1 MSLIDQYIKIQNEYI
16 EKFGNKTIVLCQTG
30 SFYEV
35 YAFKIDDWQLK
46 VANELL
52 DLKIASK
59 KSNNTSIYM
68 AGFPDHATERFEKK
82 LLKNNYSIVYMNQ
95 SVNSS
100 GKIERKVTNVVSN
113 GSNFDSNESLIASV
127 FFEKDDDEYYVH
139 LSIFDTNLGET
150 TVIVNNNIIK
160 DTNEF
165 LNMFVSQYKI
175 SELITNVSYK
185 NDKILVHQK
194 TFNKKKDNQIVDLL
208 EEYFI
213 NLKHLYIHIKDRIG
227 FNILLD
233 KSIENTI
240 NLLEFVKFH
249 NESLVKNLKMPIIQK
264 QSEFLEKFNGFD
276 KVLDIDSVIKL
287 VDFCKTTG
295 GSIKISN
302 IIQNPIYDI
311 DKLNKRYENIQ
322 KIKSNQDIFKITDK
336 LSKISNIERLNRKIE
351 IGKLEKYDITK
362 LLKSNKIC
370 YDVLINLKEFDC
382 SWIPSSKTLEEFKK
396 YINRIEAYFDIDK
409 MDSLNIFKNEK
420 EIDRICNEID
430 DINERIQK
438 LSKTFDVDVKIQYNE
453 KTAGFFFETSR
464 KRGLEI
470 KAKFKDFNYQ
480 ILTSICKISNK
491 EMEKLSLNFEKLNK
505 ELEVKTNE
513 KIIAFFDE
521 NYYKYYEYIKKVA
534 FKITWTDVFQ
544 SIAMASLKL
553 NLKRPILKE
562 GNISSIECKDL
573 RHILV
578 ENSFK
583 NTKNVFVPNDVNLN
597 NNNYLIFGINSI
609 GKSVYLKSI
618 GIAVILAQSGL
629 FVPANECVLTP
640 YKKVFTRFGNGD
652 DLDRN
657 HSSFISEIYEIETI
671 VNMCDSNS
679 LIIADECCSST
690 EIKSAIEVVGTTL
703 KWLSEKKSSFV
714 FSSHFF
720 ELIDKVKSVESLS
733 IAYLKITETGE
744 DDIIFDRK
752 LTIGFPVN
760 INYGTKIA
768 LNIFT
773 NKNFKKMLVET
784 DVYKEKKIAKSR
796 YNSSLVVKCCTICQ
810 YAPEKDT
817 DLPLDIHHIGM
828 QSDADQNGFI
838 NNMHKNDAANL
849 VVLCK
854 CCHQQTHQGKIN
866 INGWQTSLN
875 GNKLDYVINKGL

>member
-16 EKFGNKTIVLCQTG
+16 AKFGTKTIVLCQTG

-35 YAFKIDDWQLK
+35 YAFKIDDWQIK

-68 AGFPDHATERFEKK
+68 AGFPDHATQRFEKK
-82 LLKNNYSIVYMNQ
+82 LLKNNYSVVYMNQ

-127 FFEKDDDEYYVH
+127 FFEKEDEEEYYVH
-139 LSIFDTNLGET
+139 GAIFDTNLGET

-165 LNMFVSQYKI
+165 LNMFVSQYKV

-185 NDKILVHQK
+185 NDKILVHNK
-194 TFNKKKDNQIVDLL
+194 TFNKKKNNEIVDLL

-227 FNILLD
+227 FNVLLD

-276 KVLDIDSVIKL
+276 KVIDIDSVIKL
-287 VDFCKTTG
+287 IDFCKTTE
-295 GSIKISN
+295 GSKKLSN

-322 KIKSNQDIFKITDK
+322 KIISNQDIFKITDK

-362 LLKSNKIC
+362 ILKSNKIC
-370 YDVLINLKEFDC
+370 YDVLRDLREFDC
-382 SWIPSSKTLEEFKK
+382 GWIPSSKTLEEFKK
-396 YINRIEAYFDIDK
+396 YINKIEAYFDIDK

-420 EIDRICNEID
+420 EIDKICNEID
-430 DINERIQK
+430 MINKRIET

-453 KTAGFFFETSR
+453 KMGFFFETSR
-464 KRGLEI
+464 KRGIEI
-470 KAKFKDFNYQ
+470 KAKFKNFSYQ
-480 ILTSICKISNK
+480 MLTSVCKISNK
-491 EMEKLSLNFEKLNK
+491 EMEKHSLNFEKLNK
-505 ELEVKTNE
+505 MLEIKTNE

-521 NYYKYYEYIKKVA
+521 NYYKYYESIKKVA
-534 FKITWTDVFQ
+534 FKINWTDVFQ
-544 SIAMASLKL
+544 SFAMASLKL

-562 GNISSIECKDL
+562 GDASSIECKNL

-578 ENSFK
+578 DNAFK
-583 NTKNVFVPNDVNLN
+583 NTKNTFVSNDVNLK
-597 NNNYLIFGINSI
+597 NNNYLIFGINGI

-629 FVPANECVLTP
+629 FVPANECILTP

-652 DLDRN
+652 DLSKN
-657 HSSFISEIYEIETI
+657 HSSFISEIYEIEKI

-690 EIKSAIEVVGTTL
+690 EIKSAIEIVSTTL

-720 ELIDKVKSVESLS
+720 ELIDKVKCIETLS
-733 IAYLKITETGE
+733 IAYLKITKTK
-744 DDIIFDRK
+744 DDILFDRK
-752 LTIGFPVN
+752 LTIGFPEN
-760 INYGTKIA
+760 INYGSRIA
-768 LNIFT
+768 KSIFT
-773 NKNFKKMLVET
+773 NKNFKKMLEQT
-784 DVYKEKKIAKSR
+784 DGFKDKKFAKSR
-796 YNSSLVVKCCTICQ
+796 YNSALVIKCCTICG
-810 YAPEKDT
+810 YAPEKET
-817 DLPLDIHHIGM
+817 DLPLDVHHIEM
-828 QSDADQNGFI
+828 QADADQNGFI
-838 NNMHKNDAANL
+838 NNMHKNNSANL

-854 CCHQQTHQGKIN
+854 ACHQNTHKGKIT
-866 INGWQTSLN
+866 INGWKTSLK
-875 GNKLDYVINKGL
+875 GNKLDYVINT

>member
-16 EKFGNKTIVLCQTG
+16 AKFGTKTIVLCQTG

-35 YAFKIDDWQLK
+35 YAFKIDDWQIK

-68 AGFPDHATERFEKK
+68 AGFPDHATARFEKK
-82 LLKNNYSIVYMNQ
+82 LLKNNYSVVYMNQ

-100 GKIERKVTNVVSN
+100 GKIERKVTNVISN

-127 FFEKDDDEYYVH
+127 FFEKEDEEEYYVH
-139 LSIFDTNLGET
+139 EAIFDTNLGET
-150 TVIVNNNIIK
+150 TVIVNNSIIK
-160 DTNEF
+160 DTNSF
-165 LNMFVSQYKI
+165 INMFVSQYKV

-194 TFNKKKDNQIVDLL
+194 TFNKKKNNEIVDLL

-227 FNILLD
+227 FNVLLD
-233 KSIENTI
+233 QSIENAI

-276 KVLDIDSVIKL
+276 KVIDIDSVIKL
-287 VDFCKTTG
+287 IDFCKTTE
-295 GSIKISN
+295 GSKRLSN

-322 KIKSNQDIFKITDK
+322 TILNNQDIFKITDK
-336 LSKISNIERLNRKIE
+336 LNKISNIERLNRKIE

-370 YDVLINLKEFDC
+370 YEVLRDLKEFDC

-396 YINRIEAYFDIDK
+396 YINKIEAYFDIDK
-409 MDSLNIFKNEK
+409 IDTLNIFKNEK
-420 EIDRICNEID
+420 EIDKICNEID
-430 DINERIQK
+430 MINKRIET
-438 LSKTFDVDVKIQYNE
+438 LSKTFDIDVKIQYNE
-453 KTAGFFFETSR
+453 KSGFFFETSR
-464 KRGLEI
+464 KKGLEL
-470 KAKFKDFNYQ
+470 KEKFKDFNYQ
-480 ILTSICKISNK
+480 QLTSICKISNK
-491 EMEKLSLNFEKLNK
+491 EMDNHSQNFEKLNK
-505 ELEVKTNE
+505 ELEIKTNE

-521 NYYKYYEYIKKVA
+521 NYYKYYESSKKVA
-534 FKITWTDVFQ
+534 FKTTWTDVFQ
-544 SIAMASLKL
+544 SIAIASLKL

-562 GNISSIECKDL
+562 GDTSSIECKDL

-578 ENSFK
+578 ENAFK
-583 NTKNVFVPNDVNLN
+583 NTKNAFVPNDVNLKD
-597 NNNYLIFGINSI
+597 NNYLIYGVNSV

-618 GIAVILAQSGL
+618 GIAVILAQSGI

-640 YKKVFTRFGNGD
+640 YKKAFTRFGNSD
-652 DLDRN
+652 NLSRN
-657 HSSFISEIYEIETI
+657 HSSFISEIYEIENI
-671 VNMCDSNS
+671 VNNCDSNS
-679 LIIADECCSST
+679 LVIADECCSST
-690 EIKSAIEVVGTTL
+690 EIKSAIEIITSTI
-703 KWLSEKKSSFV
+703 KWLTEKKSTFV

-733 IAYLKITETGE
+733 IAYLKITETK

-752 LTIGFPVN
+752 LTIGTPKNV
-760 INYGTKIA
+760 NYGTKIA
-768 LNIFT
+768 KTIFT
-773 NKNFKKMLVET
+773 NKNFKKLLEQT
-784 DVYKEKKIAKSR
+784 DGFKDKKVIKSR
-796 YNSSLVVKCCTICQ
+796 YNSSLVVKRCIICQ
-810 YAPEKDT
+810 YAPKKDT
-817 DLPLDIHHIGM
+817 DLPLDVHHIGM
-828 QSDADQNGFI
+828 QSDADQNGFL
-838 NNMHKNDAANL
+838 NNIHKNDIANL

-854 CCHQQTHQGKIN
+854 ACHQNTHKGI
-866 INGWQTSLN
+866 ITISGWKTSLN
-875 GNKLDYVINKGL
+875 GSKLDYVINT